1 MTVGVV
7 ERPVLFDRLAAAARI
22 TLISAAAGSGKT
34 LLLRSWLVE
43 AGLTEHAAWVSV
55 PREERDAQR
64 FWIAVLDALRATT
77 AGAALVGP
85 LTAAPELDG
94 GTIVEGLL
102 ADLAALDEPLWLVID
117 DVHELPAEALRQLPL
132 LLLRAPERL
141 RFVLTTRRDLR
152 LGLHRLRLAGG
163 VTELRTGDLCFTLDE
178 ARALLRSAGVE
189 LSEPALAGLV
199 ARTEGWAAGLRLA
212 VLELAGQPDP
222 ERVAAQFFGSER
234 TVAEYLLAE
243 VLDRQ
248 PEPVR
253 RLLLRTSILERV
265 SGPLADLLS
274 EGSGGERTLQEL
286 EEANAFVI
294 AVDARRTW
302 FRYHALF
309 ADMLRLQ
316 LRRTSPGDVL
326 ALHAAAAGWYAQR
339 EYPIEAIRH
348 VQAAQDW
355 PLAARLLADH
365 WLGLYLNG
373 QGATA
378 HELLAAFPAGVVAAD
393 PELALVMVADE
404 LASGSLEEAERY
416 FALASQAGSAEP
428 ADRGEH
434 LQVQLAG
441 LRLLL
446 ARHRGDLPA
455 VVDGA
460 RRLLAPTE
468 AADFA
473 QGAFGKEWAALAFI
487 ELGIAETWTGRLHDA
502 ERHLDRGAALA
513 RRIGRPILEVIG
525 LAHAA
530 VVAGTWSLAV
540 AARRSGQA
548 IELARRHGWD
558 NEPITGVAYALLG
571 RMSVAQG
578 RLDEAER
585 WIGQAERTLRSEV
598 DPAAGMMLHL
608 ARGTLAMAHGRDQ
621 QALLAFRTA
630 ERLAGQLVSPHRL
643 AVQTRAFLLHT
654 LVRLGATD
662 RVEQILAEM
671 DQQERDT
678 VEMRTALARLRLA
691 QHEPQAATSALAP
704 VLTAPP
710 THRAW
715 SVWAFLLQAIARDA
729 LGDPGAAERAL
740 ERALDLAE
748 PEGLI
753 LSFLV
758 HPEARKLLERH
769 PEHHTTHA
777 ALIGEIRSVLAGDG
791 PSASPGEPEP
801 LRTPLSNSETR
812 VLRYLPTNLTAPEIA
827 DQLHLSV
834 HTVKTHIRHL
844 YDKLGSHRR
853 GQAVERA
860 RALGLLAPSPR
871 RR

>member
-22 TLISAAAGSGKT
+22 TLISAPAGSGKT
-34 LLLRSWLVE
+34 QLLRSWLVVT
-43 AGLTEHAAWVSV
+43 GLIEHAGWVSV

-94 GTIVEGLL
+94 GTIVERLL
-102 ADLAALDEPLWLVID
+102 ADLSALDEPLWLVID
-117 DVHELPAEALRQLPL
+117 DVHELPAEALRQVAL
-132 LLLRAPERL
+132 LLLRAPEQL

-163 VTELRTGDLCFTLDE
+163 VTELRAGDLCFTLDE

-189 LSEPALAGLV
+189 LSESALAGLV

-212 VLELAGQPDP
+212 ALELAGQPDP
-222 ERVAAQFFGSER
+222 EQVAAQFFGSER

-274 EGSGGERTLQEL
+274 GESGGERTLQEL
-286 EEANAFVI
+286 EEANTFVI

-302 FRYHALF
+302 FRYHSLF
-309 ADMLRLQ
+309 ADMLQLQ
-316 LRRTSPGDVL
+316 LRRTSPGDVP
-326 ALHAAAAGWYAQR
+326 ALHARAAEWYAQHD
-339 EYPIEAIRH
+339 YPLEAIRH
-348 VQAAQDW
+348 AQAAQDW
-355 PLAARLLADH
+355 HLAARLLADH

-378 HELLAAFPAGVVAAD
+378 HELLAAFPARVVVAD
-393 PELALVMVADE
+393 PELALVTVVDE
-404 LASGSLEEAERY
+404 LARGSLDEAERY
-416 FALASQAGSAEP
+416 FALASQAGAAEP
-428 ADRGEH
+428 ADRGER
-434 LQVQLAG
+434 LQVELAR

-446 ARHRGDLPA
+446 ARHRGDLRA
-455 VVDGA
+455 VVEGA
-460 RRLLAPTE
+460 RRLLAPAE
-468 AADFA
+468 AAGFA
-473 QGAFGKEWAALAFI
+473 EGAFGKEWAALALI
-487 ELGIAETWTGRLHDA
+487 ELGIAETWTGRLQDA

-513 RRIGRPILEVIG
+513 RRIGRPVLEITG

-530 VVAGTWSLAV
+530 VVASTWSAAV

-558 NEPITGVAYALLG
+558 DEPITGVAYAVLG
-571 RMSVAQG
+571 RMSVGRG

-585 WIGQAERTLRSEV
+585 WLGQAERALRSEV
-598 DPAAGMMLHL
+598 DPAAGLMLHMV
-608 ARGTLAMAHGRDQ
+608 RGTLELGRGRDQ
-621 QALLAFRTA
+621 EALLAFRTA

-643 AVQTRAFLLHT
+643 AAQTRAFLLHT

-662 RVEQILAEM
+662 RVEQILSEM

-678 VEMRTALARLRLA
+678 AEMRTALARLRLA
-691 QHEPQAATSALAP
+691 QHDPQAATSALAP

-715 SVWAFLLQAIARDA
+715 WVWAFLLQAIARDA
-729 LGDPGAAERAL
+729 LGDLGAAEHAL

-748 PEGLI
+748 PYGLI
-753 LSFLV
+753 LPFLV
-758 HPEARKLLERH
+758 NHEVRELLERH
-769 PEHHTTHA
+769 PAHRTTHA
-777 ALIGEIRSVLAGDG
+777 ALIVEIRSVLAGG
-791 PSASPGEPEP
+791 ELPASPGEPEP
-801 LRTPLSNSETR
+801 LRKPLSTSETR

-827 DQLHLSV
+827 GELHLSV
-834 HTVKTHIRHL
+834 HTVKTHVRHL
-844 YDKLGSHRR
+844 YDKLGTHRR
-853 GQAVERA
+853 GEAVERA
-860 RALGLLAPSPR
+860 RALGLLAPSRPR
-871 RR
+871 R